1 MKCQNC
7 LKVIKHLTRYRPK
20 NGQYC
25 QCNVDYPN
33 KYHFDTIIPG
43 GSRIY
48 PWDNADKCF
57 NIRQS
62 NIIRCRL
69 RDYIKKHGGEFYIRR
84 HLAGMQVFNLAKINI
99 PKLFTTNDL

>member
-1 MKCQNC
+1 MPIDNDVIIIITFMNC
-7 LKVIKHLTRYRPK
+7 LICHLPIKNLTRFRWKYSQFCI
-20 NGQYC
+20 GHS
-25 QCNVDYPN
+25 DYPN
-33 KYHFDTIIPG
+33 KYHFETIIPG

-48 PWDNADKCF
+48 PWDNIDKCF

-84 HLAGMQVFNLAKINI
+84 HLAGMQVFNLA
-99 PKLFTTNDL
+99 

>member
-1 MKCQNC
+1 MICVNC
-7 LKVIKHLTRYRPK
+7 LRVIKRLTKFRPK
-20 NGQYC
+20 YSKFC
-25 QCNVDYPN
+25 QCNADYPN
-33 KYHFDTIIPG
+33 KYHFETIITG

-48 PWDNADKCF
+48 PWDNIDKCF

-84 HLAGMQVFNLAKINI
+84 HLAGMQVFNITKIDI
-99 PKLFTTNDL
+99 PKSLTTNEL